1 MRPRLWC
8 SCSAAV
14 TAPPPNNELVPRVEK
29 APRLRVRRRRG
40 RSRACR
46 NFGAR
51 VRYCCVEV
59 PPPRQDLVA
68 RFFRRRVQV
77 PEQHH
82 ERFFLSGVGAL
93 LLGGG
98 DSPLLSSREG
108 VVDLLAYESQDQ
120 LGALLPRQEAAVVPM
135 RVGDDQVGPRCAPT
149 RRGFILLL
157 LRREVEVAEM
167 GKGDHA
173 RLAGVPAFRAGLGR
187 RRREP
192 AVRDRNEFES
202 GSVTRK
208 LLVDQSRGLPI
219 TGQTRGGWDALSI
232 EDRHGFARVFA
243 VVSSDA
249 NMTPPFFLI
258 LASKELG
265 EVPELVVE
273 DFLESDYVQLVEQDL
288 VDELVP
294 AAVPALFAPRAVEA
308 EQVGG
313 GFEERVAR
321 VDVVA
326 DVEAADAE
334 SRSP

>member
-46 NFGAR
+46 NFAR

-120 LGALLPRQEAAVVPM
+120 LGALLPRKEAAVVPM
-135 RVGDDQVGPRCAPT
+135 RVGDDQVGADVRVLVIQG
-149 RRGFILLL
+149 RILVEI
-157 LRREVEVAEM
+157 EVEVAEV

-249 NMTPPFFLI
+249 NMTPPFFSI

-273 DFLESDYVQLVEQDL
+273 DFLESDDVQLVEQDL